1 MLFHLKKNRGNLTKK
16 SKVLNFRYV
25 LTNMSIHVSILYY
38 NDLLLNNQKTITN
51 LKNFCYSTCLF
62 VTVIFKYEYLV
73 ELGAWQFKFQKLFIN
88 ATSYKIEYNRKNK
101 KSVC

>member
-51 LKNFCYSTCLF
+51 LKFFVIPHVYLLQLYLSTNTWL
-62 VTVIFKYEYLV
+62 
-73 ELGAWQFKFQKLFIN
+73 N
-88 ATSYKIEYNRKNK
+88 
-101 KSVC
+101 